1 MPTIIFFASGE
12 KREVVEGPEEV
23 FGRLDER
30 PPVRFEIPGDDKPQV
45 IYVNPRQVTFFEDAP
60 AREGRDPL

>member
-1 MPTIIFFASGE
+1 VPTSIFFANGE
-12 KREVVEGPEEV
+12 KREVVESPDQV
-23 FGRLDER
+23 FDRLDER

-60 AREGRDPL
+60 GPDGPSS